1 MENLFSTVQPSP
13 LSLSLSLICFDITK
27 NRPPFLTKLIE
38 KRYSS
43 SEFTKK
49 YLLNFINAQTT
60 IQTCNLERQ
69 HETPR
74 RTKHTVTR
82 NGSWW
87 GRDRAAE
94 PSAEGWNRP
103 ARVEGTGG
111 KRACEPGDGRRWWIL
126 FYTLIYCRRYFLVGA
141 SWRLPHHRTRQ
152 WWPLDILFRIIAR
165 LAGPFY
171 FGLYRTTPLR
181 SAFFPD
187 SSLSSRKLCAN
198 GAQYPLR
205 IRRLSFHRGFT
216 ISRDRTE
223 GFSDTGDMLDVCLF
237 SWLRNSINLTRF
249 RILYYKRMYVFP
261 S

>member
-1 MENLFSTVQPSP
+1 MLRYHKKSSTFFNQVNWKKDILPQNSQKSIFWT
-13 LSLSLSLICFDITK
+13 LSMLRRLSKRVTLNVNTK
-27 NRPPFLTKLIE
+27 
-38 KRYSS
+38 
-43 SEFTKK
+43 
-49 YLLNFINAQTT
+49 
-60 IQTCNLERQ
+60 
-69 HETPR
+69 PR

-87 GRDRAAE
+87 GRDRAAG

-126 FYTLIYCRRYFLVGA
+126 FYTLIYCRRYFLVDA

>member
-1 MENLFSTVQPSP
+1 MLRYHKKSSTFFNQVNWKKDILPQNSQKSTFWT
-13 LSLSLSLICFDITK
+13 LSMLRRLSKRVTLNVNTK
-27 NRPPFLTKLIE
+27 
-38 KRYSS
+38 
-43 SEFTKK
+43 
-49 YLLNFINAQTT
+49 
-60 IQTCNLERQ
+60 
-69 HETPR
+69 PR